1 MSASNRSMTSPEAKS
16 EAATRPAGRREA
28 NVAARRQ
35 RILESARTLLKESGP
50 EGLSMRKL
58 AKDAG
63 LSVTTLYNLLGS
75 REAILQALIKD
86 SDQRLEAAAPDA
98 GAARTPLRRASRAM
112 EGVLRY
118 MIDNGDLLRPLIVAH
133 FGTGYVATLG
143 QADQG
148 EHFRSAKDAIR
159 AAIAEAQ
166 ASGQLRKTVGQE
178 FLEAQLYAGWGLA
191 LDQWAF
197 GLIDDET
204 LRLRSLSGFYVGLL
218 AIAEPE
224 VRPGFENELRRLER
238 QLAAVDSRR
247 GSK

>member
-1 MSASNRSMTSPEAKS
+1 MTSPEAKS
-16 EAATRPAGRREA
+16 PTATRPAGRREA
-28 NVAARRQ
+28 NVAARKR
-35 RILESARTLLKESGP
+35 RILDSARTLLKESGP
-50 EGLSMRKL
+50 DGLSMRKL

-75 REAILQALIKD
+75 REAILQALIRD
-86 SDQRLEAAAPDA
+86 SDQRLEAATPDDR
-98 GAARTPLRRASRAM
+98 AARTPLGRASRAM
-112 EGVLRY
+112 EGVLQH

-133 FGTGYVATLG
+133 FSSGYVATLG
-143 QADQG
+143 KTDEG

-159 AAIAEAQ
+159 AALAEAQ
-166 ASGQLRKTVGQE
+166 ASGQLRNTIGQD

-204 LRLRSLSGFYVGLL
+204 LRLSSLSCFYVVLL

-224 VRPGFENELRRLER
+224 VRPGIEKELRRLER
-238 QLAAVDSRR
+238 ELTSATARPDKR
-247 GSK
+247 GSA

>member
-1 MSASNRSMTSPEAKS
+1 MTSPEVKTD
-16 EAATRPAGRREA
+16 AATRPAGRREA

-35 RILESARTLLKESGP
+35 RILDSARTLLKESGP
-50 EGLSMRKL
+50 DGLSMRKL

-75 REAILQALIKD
+75 REAILQALIRD
-86 SDQRLEAAAPDA
+86 SDQRLEAATPDDR
-98 GAARTPLRRASRAM
+98 AARTPLGRASRAM
-112 EGVLRY
+112 EGVLQH

-133 FGTGYVATLG
+133 FSSGYVATLG
-143 QADQG
+143 KTDEG

-159 AAIAEAQ
+159 AALAEAQ
-166 ASGQLRKTVGQE
+166 ASGQLRNTIGQD

-204 LRLRSLSGFYVGLL
+204 LRLRSLAGFYVVLL

-224 VRPGFENELRRLER
+224 VRPGIEKELRRLER
-238 QLAAVDSRR
+238 ELTSATARPDKR
-247 GSK
+247 GSA

>member
-1 MSASNRSMTSPEAKS
+1 MKSPEAKS

-75 REAILQALIKD
+75 REAILQALIRD

-133 FGTGYVATLG
+133 FGSGYVATLG
-143 QADQG
+143 KADQG
-148 EHFRSAKDAIR
+148 EHFRSAKEAIR
-159 AAIAEAQ
+159 AAIGEAQ

>member
-1 MSASNRSMTSPEAKS
+1 MTSPEAKTD
-16 EAATRPAGRREA
+16 AATRPAGRREA
-28 NVAARRQ
+28 NVAARKR
-35 RILESARTLLKESGP
+35 RILDSARTLLKESGP
-50 EGLSMRKL
+50 DGLSMRKL

-75 REAILQALIKD
+75 REAILQALIRD
-86 SDQRLEAAAPDA
+86 SDQRLEAATPDDR
-98 GAARTPLRRASRAM
+98 AARTPLGRASRAM
-112 EGVLRY
+112 EGVLQH

-133 FGTGYVATLG
+133 FSSGYVATLG
-143 QADQG
+143 KTDEG

-159 AAIAEAQ
+159 AALAEAQ
-166 ASGQLRKTVGQE
+166 ASGQLRNTIGQD

-204 LRLRSLSGFYVGLL
+204 LRLRSLAGFYVVLL

-224 VRPGFENELRRLER
+224 VRPGIEEELRRLER
-238 QLAAVDSRR
+238 ELTSATARPDKR
-247 GSK
+247 GSA